1 MRLKGI
7 RHPIGREGNVSL
19 AAIGVEG
26 EAPPRAGRARPSFSL
41 NLLSRSRSSLG
52 EGVVAGAVMVAFA
65 FAVYG
70 IHVVR
75 GGFILDDWAFAADH
89 ERFGGLASTA
99 RHFLDTSGT
108 LMNTGGR
115 LGTAVYFATDYTL
128 FGSNAALHIVVAVL
142 LAALMSTGLFLVL
155 RALGLERLHA
165 AAIALLV
172 LIFPAADA
180 PRFWPS
186 ASTSQLA
193 ISLYL
198 AGLILALRGLN
209 TNGRSAV
216 AWHAAALA
224 CYVASL
230 LTYEIT
236 VGGVALTILL
246 YRLRS
251 GWAPSLRRWAVDLAT
266 LAVTLVYVKH
276 SKPYGVAFGSLS
288 DRIDRA
294 RGIQGQARELLTR
307 VGVQAGSIRLPFLV
321 IVLLVVA
328 AAVAA
333 LRLPASSA
341 FRRPLRRWLA
351 IAAGGTVA
359 IGAGYVSFVATDTF
373 YMPLR
378 PGIGNRTN
386 IAAAAGFVVLIYAL
400 TILFGYLVALAASF
414 VRTTRPSKVPI
425 AGAVAGVLLAG
436 IGALW
441 LYEIRQDR
449 LAWDR
454 AAALNQQT
462 LTVLR
467 NRLAKPP
474 EGSTIYTFGM
484 PGETA
489 PLVLPFTTS
498 WDLTGAVRLLWHDS
512 SLRGIPGASIAR
524 SYSGNTPE
532 NSGIACRGDQVQPR
546 GYFYSAADASAYGKT
561 IFVDVPSRR
570 SVIVGDRR
578 TCRAWTARYPGL

>member
-1 MRLKGI
+1 MRLEGI
-7 RHPIGREGNVSL
+7 RQRV
-19 AAIGVEG
+19 AAIGVES
-26 EAPPRAGRARPSFSL
+26 EVSAPAAPSRKSFRL
-41 NLLSRSRSSLG
+41 NLLARSGSSIR
-52 EGVVAGAVMVAFA
+52 EGAVAGAVMVAAA

-75 GGFILDDWAFAADH
+75 GGFISDDWAFAADH

-115 LGTAVYFATDYTL
+115 LGTAIYFATDYTL
-128 FGSNAALHIVVAVL
+128 FGSNAALHIVVALL
-142 LAALMSTGLFLVL
+142 LAALMSTGLFVVL
-155 RALGLERLHA
+155 RALGLARLHA
-165 AAIALLV
+165 GSIALLLLV
-172 LIFPAADA
+172 FPAADA
-180 PRFWPS
+180 PRLWPS

-198 AGLILALRGLN
+198 AGVILALRGLN
-209 TNGRSAV
+209 ASGRATIL
-216 AWHAAALA
+216 WHSGALA

-236 VGGVALTILL
+236 VGGFALTILL
-246 YRLRS
+246 YRLRA
-251 GWAPSLRRWAVDLAT
+251 GWSPALRRWAVDLAV
-266 LAVTLVYVKH
+266 LAASLVYVKQ
-276 SKPYGVAFGSLS
+276 SKPYGVAWGSLS

-294 RGIQGQARELLTR
+294 RAIQGEARELLTR
-307 VGVQAGSIRLPFLV
+307 LGVQAGSIRVPFLV

-328 AAVAA
+328 AIVAA
-333 LRLPASSA
+333 FMLPASSA
-341 FRRPLRRWLA
+341 VRSPLRRWLA
-351 IAAGGTVA
+351 IAAGGAVA
-359 IGAGYVSFVATDTF
+359 IGAGYVSFVATDAF

-400 TILFGYLVALAASF
+400 AMLVGYLVALAASF
-414 VRTTRPSKVPI
+414 VRTARSSAVPI
-425 AGAVAGVLLAG
+425 GGAVAGILLVG

-441 LYEIRQDR
+441 LHQVRNDR

-454 AAALNQQT
+454 AETLNQRT

-467 NRLAKPP
+467 DRVAKPLG
-474 EGSTIYTFGM
+474 GSTIYTFGM

-512 SLRGIPGASIAR
+512 TLRGIPSASIVR

-532 NSGIACRGDQVQPR
+532 NSGIACRKDRAQPR
-546 GYFYSAADASAYGKT
+546 GFFYSAKDASPYGKT
-561 IFVDVPSRR
+561 VFVDVPSGR
-570 SVIVGDRR
+570 SLIVRDRR
-578 TCRAWTARYPGL
+578 TCQAWTARYSDL